1 MSKKKIISL
10 VCVCALV
17 LTAIGGTLAYLTDK
31 DKAENVFSVGSVDI
45 TLSETVEVNNGKTGD
60 DKVVYEDR
68 VSTTD
73 GVTTFSSLMPGNTI
87 VKTPV
92 VSNTGSQDAYVRVVV
107 HINNQEKIYSL
118 LKEYLKGEDASVND
132 IFNGWNFTF
141 EKNGE
146 MRYTSTRVENTT
158 YTTDAGAKAT
168 LLYVDEGINSHGG
181 GNTLLTKS
189 NHFKTEAEKNCT
201 LTGFSQSEENRIIIH
216 HDSLSSDVL
225 NNLSE
230 YIYYQGLVGC
240 YKTDGVA
247 WVYYLKMEP
256 GSQFTAFNGI
266 NVLDEFDAE
275 ELAAFDG
282 LKISVCVDA
291 IQSEGFTDLDAA
303 MEALNDS
310 HPLTAWNI
318 GNTN

>member
-1 MSKKKIISL
+1 MTKKKVISL
-10 VCVCALV
+10 VCAFALV

-45 TLSETVEVNNGKTGD
+45 SLTETVEVNNGKTGD
-60 DKVVYEDR
+60 DKVIYANK
-68 VSTTD
+68 VSTTN
-73 GVTTFSSLMPGNTI
+73 GTTTFSGLMPGNTI

-92 VSNTGSQDAYVRVVV
+92 VKNTGDQDAYVRVVV

-118 LKEYLKGEDASVND
+118 LKEYLKGEGTSVND

-141 EKNGE
+141 EKIGD
-146 MRYTSTRVENTT
+146 MRYTSTLSENST
-158 YTTDAGAKAT
+158 YTTDGKTAT
-168 LLYVDEGINSHGG
+168 LLYVDEGIQSHGG

-201 LTGFSQSEENRIIIH
+201 LPGFSQSEENRIIIH
-216 HDSLSSDVL
+216 HDDLTSDVL
-225 NNLSE
+225 NNLSD

-256 GSQFTAFNGI
+256 GSQFTAFNGV
-266 NVLDEFDAE
+266 NVLDQFDADE
-275 ELAAFDG
+275 MKAFDG

-291 IQSEGFTDLDAA
+291 IQAEGFADVDAA
-303 MEALNDS
+303 MEALNKT